1 MAFAEP
7 VSGDRFAPRAGSIV
21 PKKPGAAYTTPLV
34 GHLVKQDTG
43 ANDSVVQCA
52 ASDVPQYLVQSIN
65 SSNGTLSCIILK
77 KSIQL
82 VFEYAGS
89 PTRGQGIQMN
99 DPAVVGTIKIG
110 GNVRDKVKGV
120 SAASGVGLI
129 QALDSP
135 STGLLTVEF
144 GAN

>member
-7 VSGDRFAPRAGSIV
+7 VSGDRFGARAGSVV
-21 PKKPGAAYTTPLV
+21 PKKPGSAYTTPLV
-34 GHLVKQDTG
+34 GHLVKQDTS
-43 ANDSVVQCA
+43 ANDSVVQCS
-52 ASDVPQYLVQSIN
+52 ASDVPQYLVESVN
-65 SSNGTLSCIILK
+65 SSNGTLSCMILK
-77 KSIQL
+77 KSVQL

-110 GNVRDKVKGV
+110 GNVRDKVKGYPPPP
-120 SAASGVGLI
+120 ASG
-129 QALDSP
+129 SSRR
-135 STGLLTVEF
+135 STRPPRGLLTVEF

>member
-7 VSGDRFAPRAGSIV
+7 VSGDRFGARAGSVV
-21 PKKPGAAYTTPLV
+21 PKKPGSAYTTPLV
-34 GHLVKQDTG
+34 GHLVKQDTS
-43 ANDSVVQCA
+43 ANDSVVQCS
-52 ASDVPQYLVQSIN
+52 ASDVPQYLVESIN

-77 KSIQL
+77 KCVQL

-99 DPAVVGTIKIG
+99 DPAVVGTLKIG

-129 QALDSP
+129 QALESP
-135 STGLLTVEF
+135 APGLLTVEF